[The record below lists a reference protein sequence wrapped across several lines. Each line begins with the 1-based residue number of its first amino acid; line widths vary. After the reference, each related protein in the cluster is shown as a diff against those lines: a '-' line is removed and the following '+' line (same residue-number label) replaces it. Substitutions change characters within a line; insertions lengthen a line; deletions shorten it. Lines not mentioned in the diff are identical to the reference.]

1 MKQVI
6 IADLDEIV
14 FRPRNKEYGAYVLRK
29 ASRRSTLAAFVIGVG
44 VLGML
49 IGAPLL
55 ADWISRQVRE
65 AELQLKEAEA
75 KLTEP
80 PPLNKDEKLPEQI
93 NEPPPPPPKR
103 SEVQF
108 IPPEVVKHEEAPP
121 EQTIV
126 EVQKLDTMKADISD
140 KNVKGSD
147 DAPPDI
153 SLVESKGTG
162 TKPVE
167 VAPPPKEE
175 EPDPNAF
182 IQVEQQ
188 PAPVNLD
195 DIKRKI
201 EYPAMCKEAGIQGK
215 VFIRILVNKEGIPE
229 KHIVQKTPHPLLAE
243 ECLKHIYNLRFKPG
257 IQAGKPIKV
266 WVSIPFDF
274 KLK

>member
-1 MKQVI
+1 MQEVI
-6 IADLDEIV
+6 LADLDEIV

-29 ASRRSTLAAFVIGVG
+29 SSRRSTLLALLLGTLLLGV
-44 VLGML
+44 L

-55 ADWISRQVRE
+55 ADWISKQGIGE
-65 AELQLKEAEA
+65 DIALKEAEA
-75 KLTEP
+75 TLTEP
-80 PPLNKDEKLPEQI
+80 PPLNEEEKLPEQI

-108 IPPEVVKHEEAPP
+108 IPPEVVRHEEAPP
-121 EQTIV
+121 DQTIV
-126 EVQKLDTMKADISD
+126 EVQKLDTMKADIGE

-153 SLVESKGTG
+153 SIVESKGTG

-167 VAPPPKEE
+167 IAPPPEKD
-175 EPDPNAF
+175 PDPTEF

-195 DIKRKI
+195 DIKKKLD
-201 EYPAMCKEAGIQGK
+201 YPAMCKEAGIQGK

-243 ECLKHIYNLRFKPG
+243 ECLKHLYNLRFKPG